1 MFAVKIFS
9 KKRKSNNILERTI
22 QNLSDFLKKEMSRS
36 VNIVS
41 DNNSIEMVSGNLDT
55 NNGEVVTE
63 LMFKKTII
71 LNADDLNDKQQLD
84 KYIKEIKHFCKQVA
98 SIEDLKYLP
107 INFREINNDR

>member
-9 KKRKSNNILERTI
+9 KKRKKNNILERTI

-55 NNGEVVTE
+55 NSGEIITE
-63 LMFKKTII
+63 LMFKKTIV
-71 LNADDLNDKQQLD
+71 LSSDDLKDRQRLD
-84 KYIKEIKHFCKQVA
+84 EYIKEIKHFCEQVA
-98 SIEDLKYLP
+98 SIDDLNYLP

>member
-9 KKRKSNNILERTI
+9 KKRRKNNILEKTI
-22 QNLSDFLKKEMSRS
+22 QKLSDFLKKEMNQN

-55 NNGEVVTE
+55 NNGEIVTE

-71 LNADDLNDKQQLD
+71 LSTNDLADKQKLD
-84 KYIKEIKHFCKQVA
+84 KYVKEIKHFCEQVA
-98 SIEDLKYLP
+98 SIEDLRYLP
-107 INFREINNDR
+107 LHYREYEK

>member
-9 KKRKSNNILERTI
+9 KKRRKNNILERTI
-22 QNLSDFLKKEMSRS
+22 QNLSDFLKKEMSQDI
-36 VNIVS
+36 NIVS

-71 LNADDLNDKQQLD
+71 LNTDDLNDKQKLD
-84 KYIKEIKHFCKQVA
+84 KYVKEIKHFCKQVA

-107 INFREINNDR
+107 LHYRENEK

>member
-9 KKRKSNNILERTI
+9 KKRRKNNILERTI
-22 QNLSDFLKKEMSRS
+22 QNLSDFLKKEMSQNI
-36 VNIVS
+36 NIVS

-55 NNGEVVTE
+55 NNGEIVTE

-71 LNADDLNDKQQLD
+71 LNTDDLNDKQKLD
-84 KYIKEIKHFCKQVA
+84 KYVKEIKHFCKQVA

-107 INFREINNDR
+107 LHYRENEK

>member
-9 KKRKSNNILERTI
+9 KKRRKNNILERTI

-41 DNNSIEMVSGNLDT
+41 DNNSIEMVSGNLDA
-55 NNGEVVTE
+55 NNGEIVTE

-71 LNADDLNDKQQLD
+71 LDADDLKNKEKLD
-84 KYIKEIKHFCKQVA
+84 KYVKEIKHFCEQV
-98 SIEDLKYLP
+98 SIIEDLKYLP
-107 INFREINNDR
+107 LQFRNYKR